1 MPCFNLSSTVKHAV
15 LHHPSPPKTLPH
27 CVWVTFNNLNPKMV
41 TIDNGMIKKACLH
54 NLHVNEVPPCGAD
67 QPALQHLT
75 TKSGACGKSKEN
87 SSENLWQGEI
97 VKDIGE
103 ELCEAASHVKERRQ
117 PWSRSHLLHF
127 CAPGKRVGFDF

>member
-1 MPCFNLSSTVKHAV
+1 M
-15 LHHPSPPKTLPH
+15 
-27 CVWVTFNNLNPKMV
+27 
-41 TIDNGMIKKACLH
+41 H

-75 TKSGACGKSKEN
+75 TKSGQKKEN
-87 SSENLWQGEI
+87 SSENLRQGKI

-127 CAPGKRVGFDF
+127 RAPGKRLVLIFDFSLEEGGFDF